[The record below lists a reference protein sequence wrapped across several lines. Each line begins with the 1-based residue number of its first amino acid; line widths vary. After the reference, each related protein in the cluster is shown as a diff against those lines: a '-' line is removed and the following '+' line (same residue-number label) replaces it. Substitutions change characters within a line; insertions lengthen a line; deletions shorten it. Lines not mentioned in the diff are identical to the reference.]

1 MATVFF
7 ADEMQQYTGGRRK
20 IEIEAGDYRRALS
33 ELSCKFPE
41 LTSELYDKFSVAIDG
56 AIIHTPL
63 LEKFQSNSELVFIPK
78 LSGG

>member
-7 ADEMQQYTGGRRK
+7 SDEMQQYTNGRRK
-20 IEIEAGDYRRALS
+20 IEIKARDYRRALT
-33 ELSCKFPE
+33 ELSGEFPE
-41 LTSELYDKFSVAIDG
+41 LTNELYNRFSVAIDG

-63 LEKFQSNSELVFIPK
+63 LETFQADSELVFIPK